1 MHVFQIKFATMFPNL
16 EKRFSRNWFNVA
28 LIFFP
33 FDLLTTDGYTSLYYD
48 LCHYNFLH
56 WGSGCPKIAS
66 KYNSNTILNFLR

>member
-1 MHVFQIKFATMFPNL
+1 MHVFQIKFATMFPDL

-33 FDLLTTDGYTSLYYD
+33 FDFSTIDAYASLYNGFRRNY
-48 LCHYNFLH
+48 FLYR
-56 WGSGCPKIAS
+56 GSGCLEVVS